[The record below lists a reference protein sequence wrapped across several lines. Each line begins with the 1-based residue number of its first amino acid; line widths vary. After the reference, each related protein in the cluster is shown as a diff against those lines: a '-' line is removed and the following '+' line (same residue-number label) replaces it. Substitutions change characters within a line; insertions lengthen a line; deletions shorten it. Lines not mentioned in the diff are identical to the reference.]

1 MDNETKEMI
10 KSFVIES
17 LDSLDSVEPLIENIN
32 DTNDKENIN
41 AVFRVFHTIKGLSLF
56 FGLNNLNALTHK
68 AETLLDILRKN
79 PSLIDDNIISLI
91 YSTLDLIREI
101 LVLVSN
107 EFSDEKEANDVE
119 NILFLLDNAINSIQ
133 NSINENSN
141 EIFQNEYRLNDI
153 DLETIPSIDE
163 TDNPEEGIDNFTEQ
177 QLDANSL
184 ISQDM
189 IETYLSDTKDYL
201 DNIDNML
208 IQLEKDPNNYEIISN
223 IFGMVHSIKGNSGF
237 MGYSEIQDI
246 AMETETILDSIRKNE
261 LFVESNIISILL
273 SNTEAIRKRINQI
286 SEKVHQSSNLEIK
299 EKQLSPQTS
308 AEQIPQQKPEKQIE
322 IEPQTQEQINT
333 TKNQNNTPKLDIR
346 VDTTKIDKLFDL
358 VGELITTG
366 NMITNN
372 PDLANLQLPN
382 FSKATS
388 QLNKITRELQEITM
402 SVRMMPLSG
411 LFNKMKRLVRD
422 TSLKLGKKANLIMSG
437 QETEMDKNIIEQIS
451 DPLMHL
457 VRNALDHGIE
467 SPEERIAKG
476 KPETGTIHLA
486 ARYDGNEILITI
498 TDDGEGINPDI
509 IKEKAISRGLINSTD
524 SSLSEKDLIQLIFEP
539 GFSTAKTVSDISGR
553 GVGLDV
559 VKKNIDKLQGSVD
572 VISKINEGT
581 TFTLRIPLTLAI
593 MDALL
598 VKVGDTVFALP
609 LLNVIETFKTDSYL
623 ITKTMDGV
631 EMIKTHNKLLPFIR
645 LYEIFKIQPKH
656 NNIEQ
661 GFAMLIQGK
670 NEQCCFLVDELLGN
684 QQIVIK
690 GFSDYIGN
698 VPGLTG
704 CMILNDG
711 NIGLIIDIE
720 NTLKLFENPFTIAN
734 EILS

>member
-17 LDSLDSVEPLIENIN
+17 LDSLDLVEPLIENIN
-32 DTNDKENIN
+32 DPNDKENIN
-41 AVFRVFHTIKGLSLF
+41 SVFRVFHTIKGLSLF
-56 FGLNNLNALTHK
+56 FGLNNLNSLTHK

-101 LVLVSN
+101 LILVSN
-107 EFSDEKEANDVE
+107 EFSDEKETNDVE
-119 NILFLLDNAINSIQ
+119 NMLFLLDDAIRSLQTSIGENPREIIQNEFIPNDSDAEIINSVDEGD
-133 NSINENSN
+133 NSENK
-141 EIFQNEYRLNDI
+141 I
-153 DLETIPSIDE
+153 DDSTI
-163 TDNPEEGIDNFTEQ
+163 Q
-177 QLDANSL
+177 QLDSNNL
-184 ISQDM
+184 ISQEM
-189 IETYLSDTKDYL
+189 IESYLSDTKDYL

-208 IQLEKDPNNYEIISN
+208 IQLEKDPNNYELISN
-223 IFGMVHSIKGNSGF
+223 IFGMIHSIKGNSGF
-237 MGYSEIQDI
+237 MGYGEIQDI

-286 SEKVHQSSNLEIK
+286 SEKMNQSSNLALE
-299 EKQLSPQTS
+299 EEQLSPQAPT
-308 AEQIPQQKPEKQIE
+308 AQIPQQKIEKQTNVE
-322 IEPQTQEQINT
+322 TQTQEQIDSA
-333 TKNQNNTPKLDIR
+333 KNQNNTPKLDIR

-372 PDLANLQLPN
+372 PDLAELQLPN
-382 FSKATS
+382 FSKAAS

-402 SVRMMPLSG
+402 SVRMMPLNG

-467 SPEERIAKG
+467 TPEERIAKG

-486 ARYDGNEILITI
+486 ARYDGNEILITVS
-498 TDDGEGINPDI
+498 DDGAGMNPDI
-509 IKEKAISRGLINSTD
+509 IKKKAIERGIIDPNESNISD
-524 SSLSEKDLIQLIFEP
+524 KDIIQLIFEP
-539 GFSTAKTVSDISGR
+539 GFSTAKVVTDISGR

-559 VKKNIDKLQGSVD
+559 VKKNIEKLQGSVD
-572 VISKINEGT
+572 VSSKVNEGT

-598 VKVGDTVFALP
+598 IKVGDTVFALP
-609 LLNVIETFKTDSYL
+609 LLNVIETFKTDSQT

-631 EMIKTHNKLLPFIR
+631 EMIKIQDKLLPFIR
-645 LYEIFKIQPKH
+645 LYDIFKIEPKYY
-656 NNIEQ
+656 NIEQ
-661 GFAMLIQGK
+661 G
-670 NEQCCFLVDELLGN
+670 LV
-684 QQIVIK
+684 
-690 GFSDYIGN
+690 
-698 VPGLTG
+698 
-704 CMILNDG
+704 
-711 NIGLIIDIE
+711 
-720 NTLKLFENPFTIAN
+720 
-734 EILS
+734 

>member
-17 LDSLDSVEPLIENIN
+17 LDSLDLVEPLIENIN
-32 DTNDKENIN
+32 DPNDKENIN
-41 AVFRVFHTIKGLSLF
+41 SVFRVFHTIKGLSLF
-56 FGLNNLNALTHK
+56 FGLNNLNSLTHK

-101 LVLVSN
+101 LILVSN
-107 EFSDEKEANDVE
+107 EFSDEKETNDVE
-119 NILFLLDNAINSIQ
+119 NMLFLLDDAIRSLQTSIGENPREIIQNEFIPNDSDAEIINSVDEGD
-133 NSINENSN
+133 NSGNK
-141 EIFQNEYRLNDI
+141 I
-153 DLETIPSIDE
+153 DDSSI
-163 TDNPEEGIDNFTEQ
+163 Q
-177 QLDANSL
+177 QLDSNNL
-184 ISQDM
+184 ISQEM
-189 IETYLSDTKDYL
+189 IESYLSDTKDYL

-208 IQLEKDPNNYEIISN
+208 IQLEKDPNNYELISN
-223 IFGMVHSIKGNSGF
+223 IFGMIHSIKGNSGF
-237 MGYSEIQDI
+237 MGYGEIQDI

-286 SEKVHQSSNLEIK
+286 SEKINQSSNLALE
-299 EKQLSPQTS
+299 EEQLSPQAPT
-308 AEQIPQQKPEKQIE
+308 AQIPQQKIEKQTNVE
-322 IEPQTQEQINT
+322 TQTQEQIDSA
-333 TKNQNNTPKLDIR
+333 KNQNNTPKLDIR

-372 PDLANLQLPN
+372 PDLAELQLPN
-382 FSKATS
+382 FSKAAS

-402 SVRMMPLSG
+402 SVRMMPLNG

-467 SPEERIAKG
+467 TPEERIAKG

-486 ARYDGNEILITI
+486 ARYDGNEILITVS
-498 TDDGEGINPDI
+498 DDGAGMNPDI
-509 IKEKAISRGLINSTD
+509 IKKKAIERGIIDPNESNISD
-524 SSLSEKDLIQLIFEP
+524 KDIIQLIFEP
-539 GFSTAKTVSDISGR
+539 GFSTAKVVTDISGR

-559 VKKNIDKLQGSVD
+559 VKKNIEKLQGSVD
-572 VISKINEGT
+572 VSSKVNEGT

-598 VKVGDTVFALP
+598 IKVGDTVFALP
-609 LLNVIETFKTDSYL
+609 LLNVIETFKTDSQT

-631 EMIKTHNKLLPFIR
+631 EMIKIQDKLLPFIR
-645 LYEIFKIQPKH
+645 LYDIFKIEPKYY
-656 NNIEQ
+656 NIEQ
-661 GFAMLIQGK
+661 GLVLLIQGK
-670 NEQCCFLVDELLGN
+670 NEQCCFFVDELLGN

-698 VPGLTG
+698 VRGLTG

-734 EILS
+734 EIIS